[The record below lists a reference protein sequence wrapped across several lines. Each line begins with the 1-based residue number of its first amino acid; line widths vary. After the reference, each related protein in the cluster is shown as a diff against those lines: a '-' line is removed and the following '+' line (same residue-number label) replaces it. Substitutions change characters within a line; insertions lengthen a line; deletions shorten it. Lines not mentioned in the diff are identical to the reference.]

1 MTYGGGS
8 HDPFGGDPFAAPGAQ
23 PGYTPSAP
31 QQGYNPSP
39 PPQGFGAPGWN
50 PQPPPDKSGTLA
62 TLSIVFAFVFAPAGA
77 ALGHVALS
85 QINRTRGP
93 GRERAIIGL
102 VLSYLVIVLAII
114 ALVWWL
120 VSDGSSGNTSTAP
133 LSTAVTHPSPP
144 PRPSTTV
151 ITAPPVGRPTVS
163 VSELQVGDCIEVQRE
178 MVDKDHPEGGYIV
191 TIYRTACRV
200 ADGVVQVKQIL
211 PSETCQTRVWLA
223 NTPQNTIYACI
234 DDFKG

>member
-1 MTYGGGS
+1 MTYGGS
-8 HDPFGGDPFAAPGAQ
+8 SYDPFGGDPFGGPGAPIG
-23 PGYTPSAP
+23 PGHPAPPPTQAPPGWAP
-31 QQGYNPSP
+31 QEPHGQ
-39 PPQGFGAPGWN
+39 A
-50 PQPPPDKSGTLA
+50 GTLA
-62 TLSIVFAFVFAPAGA
+62 TLSIVFGVLFAPAGA

-85 QINRTRGP
+85 RINRTHEP
-93 GRERAIIGL
+93 GRERAITGL
-102 VLSYLVIVLAII
+102 VISYVVIVLAIL

-120 VSDGSSGNTSTAP
+120 VVGGSADNHPAAP
-133 LSTAVTHPSPP
+133 ASTAVTHPSPP

-151 ITAPPVGRPTVS
+151 ITAPPVARPTVS

-178 MVDKDHPEGGYIV
+178 QVDKNNPQSGYIV

-211 PSETCQTRVWLA
+211 PNQSCRTRVWLS
-223 NTPQNTIYACI
+223 NIPENTIFACI